1 LKLSLI
7 DDPDKID
14 KSLFIGKFLAKSI
27 IEKINIPMH
36 LQRHIWKLIVGKSI
50 MCEDFESSYPGNLD
64 LMKILDYDLKLIGL
78 DEDEFNFTLHEG
90 NISKEIKLSEDFI
103 QLNDENKF
111 EYLKLRIK
119 SQFDIFKEIY
129 ENILIGFY
137 TIIPK
142 NVIEIF
148 THSELELLVCGDQ
161 LNVEEWKKNT
171 EYIDCDEKENEIT
184 WFWEIIKEEIE
195 KRKKRYCDQII

>member
-1 LKLSLI
+1 MIKSKKKEEIFSIVTEQLLSKEFNILPSNGTYQLNLSLI
-7 DDPDKID
+7 DDPDRID

-50 MCEDFESSYPGNLD
+50 MCEDFESSYPGFLD

-119 SQFDIFKEIY
+119 SQLFDIFKEIY

-142 NVIEIF
+142 
-148 THSELELLVCGDQ
+148 
-161 LNVEEWKKNT
+161 K
-171 EYIDCDEKENEIT
+171 CD
-184 WFWEIIKEEIE
+184 
-195 KRKKRYCDQII
+195 